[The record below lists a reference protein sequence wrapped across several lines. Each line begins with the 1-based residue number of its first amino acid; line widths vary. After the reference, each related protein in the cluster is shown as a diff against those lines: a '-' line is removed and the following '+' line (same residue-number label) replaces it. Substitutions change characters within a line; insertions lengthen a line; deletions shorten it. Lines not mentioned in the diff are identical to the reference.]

1 MNVVFMLSH
10 LRWWQQFCYIPW
22 PDKLAMNLLTFMPGS
37 GERRR
42 VRRYVVRLAHLSSV
56 LCMRRMSKTTRA
68 RFPSLDSLVQAGLMT
83 NCEKVKLERMEET
96 VQNLHHTTWCPL
108 AWAQD
113 RLRRCQEQGW
123 IQSEFFFLE
132 LQNNLNEYALNN
144 GSLICYAWVNIP
156 LAYTQLVT
164 IAVHVYFLVAL
175 FGRQYLNPTMYI
187 VQDGGYVSV
196 GQNRT
201 IPGSVDLV
209 GYDTDKVHDFYFPFF
224 TSLEFIFYFGWLKV
238 AEYLINPFGDDED
251 DFDLRYIIDRNFQV
265 GLLMVEGEESEQE
278 MEDDPYGGEIPQTVP
293 HTCKAWRE
301 AAAVVDS
308 QNSGSGA
315 VSYSSSSSSQN
326 TFLTFNTSQ
335 LHLSQSKQEA

>member
-1 MNVVFMLSH
+1 MLSH

-56 LCMRRMSKTTRA
+56 LCLRMLSTTTRE

-83 NCEKVKLERMEET
+83 NSEKVRVERMNVT

-113 RLRRCQEQGW
+113 RLRLCREQGW
-123 IQSEFFFLE
+123 IQSHRLYLE
-132 LQNNLNEYALNN
+132 LQDNLSEYAFNN
-144 GSLICYAWVNIP
+144 GSLIIYAWVNIP

-187 VQDGGYVSV
+187 VKDGNYVSV

-209 GYDTDKVHDFYFPFF
+209 GYDTDKIHDFYFPFF
-224 TSLEFIFYFGWLKV
+224 TTLEFIFYFGWLKV
-238 AEYLINPFGDDED
+238 AEYLINPFGEDAD
-251 DFDLRYIIDRNFQV
+251 DFDLRYVIDRNFQV
-265 GLLMVEGEESEQE
+265 GLLMVEGEEAEQE
-278 MEDDPYGGEIPQTVP
+278 MGDDPYCGEIPQVLP
-293 HTCKAWRE
+293 RTCKAWGE
-301 AAAVVDS
+301 AASAPVVR
-308 QNSGSGA
+308 
-315 VSYSSSSSSQN
+315 VV
-326 TFLTFNTSQ
+326 
-335 LHLSQSKQEA
+335 SQSQISESEAPPAAQWLLNNDLS